1 MIGPAHA
8 TREAEVT
15 SPFSLRGKTIIVTG
29 GASGL
34 GKEYSLAMARAGATV
49 VMTDLRSEQ
58 LNAVSDEIA
67 NMGGMSAS
75 VAGDISEAATAR
87 QVATAAL
94 DSFGKID
101 GLVNNAGLLSA
112 LPLKPWDAISV
123 DEWDHCLAVNL
134 KGAFLCAQ
142 AAAVHMKVAGGAI
155 VNISSGRYF
164 DGGTLRLHY
173 TASKAGIVGLT
184 RGLARELGEYDIRV
198 NCVAPGIVVSDTLEK
213 AVDEEFFRQHAAGR
227 CIMRP
232 MRGVDLIG
240 PVTFL
245 LSDAARFVTGQVLS
259 VDGGKNFN

>member
-1 MIGPAHA
+1 MVSAHFGSGS
-8 TREAEVT
+8 EFT
-15 SPFSLRGKTIIVTG
+15 SPFSLQGKTIVVTG
-29 GASGL
+29 GASGI
-34 GKEYSLAMARAGATV
+34 GREYSLAMTRAGATV

-58 LNAVSDEIA
+58 LDKVSDEITR
-67 NMGGMSAS
+67 MGGMSAS
-75 VAGDISEAATAR
+75 VAGDISDAATAR
-87 QVATAAL
+87 RVVAAAL

-112 LPLKPWDAISV
+112 LPLKPWDAISA

-142 AAAVHMKVAGGAI
+142 EVAVHMKVAGGAI

-173 TASKAGIVGLT
+173 TASKAGVVGLT
-184 RGLARELGEYDIRV
+184 RGLARELGEYNIRV

-213 AVDEEFFRQHAAGR
+213 AVDEAFFRQHSAGR
-227 CIMRP
+227 CLVRP
-232 MRGVDLIG
+232 MRGTDLIG

-245 LSDAARFVTGQVLS
+245 LSDAACFVTGQVLS